1 MVIAR
6 KRFGFVASWATF
18 TLLNACAVMNPREQW
33 GVASINTIPSS
44 LDVHRANYDLN
55 FSLNYTNK

>member
-1 MVIAR
+1 MWLVEPLSP
-6 KRFGFVASWATF
+6 FW
-18 TLLNACAVMNPREQW
+18 TLVQLWTHESSG

-55 FSLNYTNK
+55 FSLTYTNK

>member
-1 MVIAR
+1 MQLWTHESS
-6 KRFGFVASWATF
+6 G
-18 TLLNACAVMNPREQW
+18 